1 MLCSMFDCVVVGPGG
16 VGGYLAAILAT
27 SGRSVGVVARG
38 AHAQAIAERGLRLRD
53 PQRSDIDAVVVRVD
67 TALAD
72 APAARVLVL
81 AVKHPD
87 LPGLSEV
94 LPAYLRRC
102 PDDAVVM
109 VLQNGVVQLD
119 SGLAEGTPGRLLGGA
134 VYIFS
139 DVVEPGVIRVIG
151 GPRWYRFGPVDRDDA
166 ALAARARAV
175 AEDWSA
181 AGVAATA
188 EDDGRRICWEKL
200 CLLAPLSGL
209 TAVTGR
215 TVGELRQLNEAMATY
230 VAVATEVA
238 AVAAAEGVQ
247 VPDDLPQ
254 RAEVGIRSTDADGRS
269 SLWLDLSRGRPS
281 ELEVLLGDPL
291 RRAER
296 HGVPTPAL
304 RAVYATTRAR
314 YAVELGVPAPV
325 G

>member
-1 MLCSMFDCVVVGPGG
+1 MLCLMLDCLVVGPGG
-16 VGGYLAAILAT
+16 VGGYLAAILAA

-38 AHAQAIAERGLRLRD
+38 AHAEAITNNGLRLRD
-53 PQRSDIDAVVVRVD
+53 PMRSDVDAVAVTVD
-67 TALAD
+67 TTLAE
-72 APAARVLVL
+72 APPAPVLVL

-87 LPGLSEV
+87 LDAITDT

-102 PDDAVVM
+102 PDDTVVIA
-109 VLQNGVVQLD
+109 LQNGVAQLD
-119 SGLAEGTPGRLLGGA
+119 SELATQARGRLIGGA

-151 GPRWYRFGPVDRDDA
+151 GPRWYRFGPADSQDHRVA
-166 ALAARARAV
+166 VRARDIAG
-175 AEDWSA
+175 DWSA
-181 AGVAATA
+181 AGVAASA
-188 EDDGRRICWEKL
+188 EDDGRRVCWEKL

-215 TVGELRQLNEAMATY
+215 TVGELRQLDEAMATY

-238 AVAAAEGVQ
+238 AVAAAEGVD

-254 RAEVGIRSTDADGRS
+254 RAEAGIRSTDADGRS

-291 RRAER
+291 RRGER

-304 RAVYATTRAR
+304 RAIYATTRAR
-314 YAVELGVPAPV
+314 YANEPATAAV
-325 G
+325 S